1 MALRLRKSK
10 APPPPPGCPM
20 AACMAVLGG
29 AWTPSVIWKLSGG
42 PRRFGELYR
51 DVPGISPKML
61 TARLKELGE
70 KGVVIRKVVPTS
82 PPSVEYS
89 LSMLGRK
96 LVPVIDA
103 IVRVG
108 TRLKEGVV
116 AAAPAARRRSRAAP
130 RPVSLRHDSR
140 APPRERLG

>member
-1 MALRLRKSK
+1 MALKMRKSK

-29 AWTPSVIWKLSGG
+29 AWTTSVIWKLSGE
-42 PRRFGELYR
+42 PRRFGELSR
-51 DVPGISPKML
+51 DIPKISPKML
-61 TARLKELGE
+61 TTRLRELEE
-70 KGVVIRKVVPTS
+70 KGVVIREVVPTS

-89 LSMLGRK
+89 LSQLGRE

-108 TRLKEGVV
+108 TKLREG
-116 AAAPAARRRSRAAP
+116 AANGEKRRMAS
-130 RPVSLRHDSR
+130 
-140 APPRERLG
+140 

>member
-1 MALRLRKSK
+1 MALKRRKSK

-42 PRRFGELYR
+42 PRRFGGLER
-51 DVPGISPKML
+51 DIPGISPKML
-61 TARLKELGE
+61 TARLRELGE

-89 LSMLGRK
+89 LSPVGRE
-96 LVPVIDA
+96 LLPVIDS

-108 TRLKEGVV
+108 TRLRAGKVR
-116 AAAPAARRRSRAAP
+116 PRR
-130 RPVSLRHDSR
+130 
-140 APPRERLG
+140 

>member
-1 MALRLRKSK
+1 MALKLRKSK

-42 PRRFGELYR
+42 PRRFGELSR
-51 DVPGISPKML
+51 DIPSISPKML
-61 TARLKELGE
+61 TTRLRELE
-70 KGVVIRKVVPTS
+70 HKGVVIRVVAPSS

-89 LSMLGRK
+89 LSELGK
-96 LVPVIDA
+96 ELLPVIDS

-108 TRLKEGVV
+108 TRLREES
-116 AAAPAARRRSRAAP
+116 APPAARRRA
-130 RPVSLRHDSR
+130 
-140 APPRERLG
+140 

>member
-1 MALRLRKSK
+1 MALKPRKSK

-42 PRRFGELYR
+42 PRRFGELQR
-51 DVPGISPKML
+51 DIPGISPKML
-61 TARLKELGE
+61 TARLRELGE

-89 LSMLGRK
+89 LSVLGRE
-96 LVPVIDA
+96 LLPVIDS

-108 TRLKEGVV
+108 TKLREG
-116 AAAPAARRRSRAAP
+116 AAIVPRPAARRSPGP
-130 RPVSLRHDSR
+130 RPPHR
-140 APPRERLG
+140 